1 MEPVRIV
8 VAMAPLAFRGVID
21 SARPPLFWHVGAQR
35 AAWHLSDVGV
45 AQLNRGRMGGAA
57 FGDNVSRSAMAT
69 AMPTLLCAL
78 HKLIRSAQK
87 GQGVVELALILP
99 IALLLGLGAFEVWR
113 AVYSSHTIAQAARD
127 GARLAIDPDT
137 TSSEVVS
144 VVKSAAAPLDV
155 ADGDISV
162 VSGTSEVQVSVIYR
176 FTTDVPL
183 ISELWGGGSLAIRG
197 EATSRLDEG
206 G

>member
-1 MEPVRIV
+1 MESVRTVI
-8 VAMAPLAFRGVID
+8 AMASLAFRGVIG
-21 SARPPLFWHVGAQR
+21 STCHTLFRRVGTQR
-35 AAWHLSDVGV
+35 AAWHVSDVGV
-45 AQLNRGRMGGAA
+45 AKLDCGRMASAG
-57 FGDNVSRSAMAT
+57 FGDDVSWSAMAA
-69 AMPTLLCAL
+69 AMLTLLRGQ
-78 HKLIRSAQK
+78 HQLIRSAQK
-87 GQGVVELALILP
+87 GQGVVELALVLP
-99 IALLLGLGAFEVWR
+99 IALMLGLGAFEVGR